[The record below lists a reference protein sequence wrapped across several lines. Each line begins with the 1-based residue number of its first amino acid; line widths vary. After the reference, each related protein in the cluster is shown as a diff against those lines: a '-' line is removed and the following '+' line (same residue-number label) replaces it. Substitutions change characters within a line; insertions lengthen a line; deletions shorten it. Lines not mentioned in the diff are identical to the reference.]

1 MKRKGTVKTTIVRTS
16 HSAAA
21 SKAESKTPGIMEE
34 VEPLLRL
41 LEEQTSDEE
50 ESHKI
55 LQKLQN
61 AYKTISIA
69 NKVDSKREELLQQEI
84 VDLQRKNFESTEEI
98 KQLQEQYRAAEVKV
112 EKLENLS
119 KVLSGRVKSVESKA
133 SDDVK
138 FEKEDRLRLSYEFS
152 AKIKD
157 ISVKL
162 DFLGK
167 RREVIINEN
176 ARLKQVLKACFDDFN
191 SDPDLEH
198 VNDATD
204 EADSKNGMVLE
215 DVTVDAGADLDSEA
229 RASVDELK
237 LMEQEDD
244 FTRIQMLREQEDT
257 LKIQSAKFMEVFDSF
272 QQRLTESNQLF
283 RMKQNRV
290 EETTKEI
297 KSTEKSNNELAGRVV
312 ECTMSSKS
320 MAEAVEK
327 QKAEKDRLTKLIE
340 KQRALIDKF
349 QADINILESVR

>member
-1 MKRKGTVKTTIVRTS
+1 MKTTIVRAS

-21 SKAESKTPGIMEE
+21 SKAESKAPGVMDE

-41 LEEQTSDEE
+41 LEAQNGDEE
-50 ESHKI
+50 ESSRI

-61 AYKTISIA
+61 VYKSISIA

-84 VDLQRKNFESTEEI
+84 VDLQRKNVESTEEI

-198 VNDATD
+198 IEEGTD
-204 EADSKNGMVLE
+204 EAEAKGGSEVE
-215 DVTVDAGADLDSEA
+215 ESTVDASVDLDPEVRVSK
-229 RASVDELK
+229 DELK

-244 FTRIQMLREQEDT
+244 FTHIQMLRNQEDI

-283 RMKQNRV
+283 RMKQSRV
-290 EETTKEI
+290 EDATKEI

-320 MAEAVEK
+320 MTETIDK

-349 QADINILESVR
+349 QADISILESVR